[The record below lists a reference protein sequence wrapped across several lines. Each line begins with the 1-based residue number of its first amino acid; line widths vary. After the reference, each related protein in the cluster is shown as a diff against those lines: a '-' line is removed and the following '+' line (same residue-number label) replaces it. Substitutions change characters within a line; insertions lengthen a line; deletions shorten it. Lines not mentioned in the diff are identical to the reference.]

1 MLFPKGVHCFGRW
14 TPINFVDF
22 LRYDDQPR
30 RAFNKER
37 SVIKDSFM
45 KLKYLVLVSAVA
57 VALTACNEE
66 EQAGQIEST
75 SVEQAAGQTGVAEV
89 ALDTQLKKFS
99 YVVGVDMGGQ
109 FRTSDIDIDRAA
121 FTAGLSD
128 SLEGKKPRIS
138 PEELE
143 EVVQGFHAQQQEKIK
158 KHEEE
163 QRSVAEKNI
172 EEGTAFLAENGAKDG
187 VVTTESGL
195 QYKVIKAGTG
205 ASPTADSRVAVHYR
219 GTLID
224 GREFDAS
231 SKHGGAVELNVSEVI
246 PGWTEALQKMKEGA
260 KWELYLPSEL
270 AYGPQGA
277 GGIIGPSATLI
288 FEVELVQV
296 LDAE

>member
-1 MLFPKGVHCFGRW
+1 
-14 TPINFVDF
+14 
-22 LRYDDQPR
+22 
-30 RAFNKER
+30 
-37 SVIKDSFM
+37 M

-66 EQAGQIEST
+66 EQAEQIDSA
-75 SVEQAAGQTGVAEV
+75 SVESAAVQASTADV

-128 SLEGKKPRIS
+128 SLEGKKPRIGK
-138 PEELE
+138 EELE
-143 EVVQGFHAQQQEKIK
+143 EVVQAFHAQQQEKIQQ
-158 KHEEE
+158 HEEE
-163 QRSVAEKNI
+163 QRSIAEKNI
-172 EEGTAFLAENGAKDG
+172 EEGAAFLAENGAKEG
-187 VVTTESGL
+187 VTTTESGL
-195 QYKVIKAGTG
+195 QYKVIRAGTG
-205 ASPTADSRVAVHYR
+205 VSPTADSRVEVHYR

-270 AYGPQGA
+270 AYGPQGT

-288 FEVELVQV
+288 FEVELLKV